1 MITATEK
8 PKPIS
13 VKSRKAK
20 ARGVQNTV
28 RDDVRAMYFLSEY
41 DVRAA
46 TMGSTGP
53 DLQLSTEAR
62 RHFNFAVECK
72 AQNALNIW
80 EGLEQAASHA
90 KMDAMNPVPLLVF
103 KRDRSEMFVA
113 LRWSDFLKI
122 LADRK

>member
-1 MITATEK
+1 MIATEK

-13 VKSRKAK
+13 VKARKAK

-28 RDDVRAMYFLSEY
+28 RDDVRAMYYLSEH
-41 DVRAA
+41 DVKAA
-46 TMGSTGP
+46 QMGSKGV

-62 RHFNFAVECK
+62 RHFPFAVECK

-80 EGLEQAASHA
+80 DSLEQVEGYA
-90 KMDAMNPVPLLVF
+90 KEDKSNPIPLLVF
-103 KRDRSEMFVA
+103 KRDRSEVYVA
-113 LRWSDFLKI
+113 LKWSDFKKI